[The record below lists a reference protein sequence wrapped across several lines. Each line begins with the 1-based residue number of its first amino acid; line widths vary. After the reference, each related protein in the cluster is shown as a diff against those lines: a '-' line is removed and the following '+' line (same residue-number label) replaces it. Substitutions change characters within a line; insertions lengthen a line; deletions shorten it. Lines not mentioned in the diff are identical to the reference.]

1 MVPNVV
7 SDDVYPWLEAAVQPT
22 AAEIVAAKQ
31 QILHDL
37 ADGASRR
44 LALEE
49 GVVSS
54 FGVPAQPRDELY
66 DVPTDKTG
74 EDAVDREDHHLRRVR
89 LRHATRLAI
98 AELVANGSLI
108 PTADPEGASYIEV
121 SVRRGGHSGGERI
134 RSTLPRL
141 EDAYDLT
148 RRNGQS
154 VDPLILSAD
163 GFCDGLSGLLD
174 LRARRCA
181 DEALTAA
188 RRGLY
193 LSSVNLLGA
202 VSEAAWYSVGEALRG
217 RDTQLAADL
226 DADRT
231 AQVQRVVANLLGQVG
246 SQTTAN
252 ELRAHAAYLR
262 DLRNYGVHP
271 AAALD
276 ASQEH
281 AFTEIGCLALVMS
294 THRYLVRLREAAIAA
309 GVALP
314 DK

>member
-1 MVPNVV
+1 MLLQLASRGMVPNVV

-108 PTADPEGASYIEV
+108 PTADP
-121 SVRRGGHSGGERI
+121 
-134 RSTLPRL
+134 
-141 EDAYDLT
+141 
-148 RRNGQS
+148 
-154 VDPLILSAD
+154 
-163 GFCDGLSGLLD
+163 
-174 LRARRCA
+174 
-181 DEALTAA
+181 
-188 RRGLY
+188 
-193 LSSVNLLGA
+193 
-202 VSEAAWYSVGEALRG
+202 RG
-217 RDTQLAADL
+217 R
-226 DADRT
+226 RIS
-231 AQVQRVVANLLGQVG
+231 R
-246 SQTTAN
+246 
-252 ELRAHAAYLR
+252 
-262 DLRNYGVHP
+262 
-271 AAALD
+271 
-276 ASQEH
+276 
-281 AFTEIGCLALVMS
+281 
-294 THRYLVRLREAAIAA
+294 
-309 GVALP
+309 
-314 DK
+314 